1 MSGGPE
7 DPIPHAHSGE
17 PRFEILEHTADIG
30 FRAWGRTPAELFEN
44 AAHALMSIATDARDI
59 GRTQQRDIAASG
71 ADYESLMVNW
81 LSEIVYAFDAGL
93 FAPADFRVYEITPS
107 ALKALWTGEPRDP
120 RRHPW
125 KLIVKAITYHQI
137 EVAERAGR
145 WQTTVFVDI

>member
-1 MSGGPE
+1 MSEGRE
-7 DPIPHAHSGE
+7 DPSHQTRSSE
-17 PRFEILEHTADIG
+17 SRFEILEHTADIG
-30 FRAWGRTPAELFEN
+30 FRAWGRTAGELFEN

-59 GRTQQRDIAASG
+59 GRSEQRDIAASG

-93 FAPADFRVYEITPS
+93 FAPADFRVYEIMPTE
-107 ALKALWTGEPRDP
+107 LKALWTGEPRDP